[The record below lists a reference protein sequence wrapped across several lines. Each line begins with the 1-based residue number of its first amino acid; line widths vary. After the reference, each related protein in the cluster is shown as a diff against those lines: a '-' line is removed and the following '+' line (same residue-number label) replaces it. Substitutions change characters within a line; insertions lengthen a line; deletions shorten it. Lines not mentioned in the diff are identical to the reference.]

1 VNKAITNVAV
11 KDFVHGIDYVW
22 ITFRNNLTP
31 LEVLKKF
38 EIVHPMTIICRKLLQ
53 IEVEKVDEFDD

>member
-1 VNKAITNVAV
+1 M